1 MAYVPLHHLN
11 EPQRTAVTTTEGPLL
26 ILAGAGTGK
35 TRVITTRVAY
45 LIGRG
50 VDPSHILAVTFTNK
64 AAAEMRDRLA
74 KLVDREPAKKVTMS
88 TFHALCLRILRSGID
103 RLGYKNNFSIY
114 DEGDQLGL
122 IKKIITRTAAKDEKL
137 DPNAAKNAI
146 SKAKNNGWRPP
157 PSSRA
162 ERSGVEGPRDTTR
175 AVAPLGPSTSLGM
188 TDGDDETL
196 LGAVFSRYRDELKT
210 ANAVDFD
217 DLLLLTVQLLDQH
230 ADVRQR
236 WRERFRYLM
245 IDEFQDTNRL
255 QLELVRLLADKQR
268 NVAVVGDDDQSIY
281 GWRGAEVSNILE
293 FEHHFPNPTVVK
305 LEENYRS
312 TNAILGTANS
322 LIKHNPRRR
331 PKRLWSATG
340 EGEKVRL
347 VESPNDRE
355 EAQFVAEEIQRR
367 HADRSEPWEEFA
379 VLFRMNAQSRALEEN
394 LRRLQI
400 PYRIIG
406 GKSFFD
412 RREVKDLMAYMSVL
426 VNPGADANLLRII
439 NTPARGISAATVE
452 SALHWSVRNK
462 SSLWEALQSAELLA
476 SFSNRTA
483 TSVKAFVELIDSYQT
498 KLLEPLIDESEIIT
512 KLINEIEYGAE
523 LRRSCKSAEEASA
536 RELNVGDMLRDLK
549 QFTGRSTKGV
559 AGFLDEIVLDQER
572 EEEKQE
578 DIEKK
583 RGVTLITMHA
593 AKGLEFRHV
602 YLVGLEEGIL
612 PHDRSKTEGTID
624 EERRLLYVGITR
636 ARETLTLSYCRDR
649 MKFGSASSCTPSSFI
664 KELAPEFIERID
676 LKKLLSTPVAENTGK
691 SRFAQMRAAIGG

>member
-1 MAYVPLHHLN
+1 MAYVPLTHLN

-45 LIGRG
+45 LIARG

-64 AAAEMRDRLA
+64 AAAEMRERLA

-137 DPNAAKNAI
+137 DPHVAKNAI
-146 SKAKNNGWRPP
+146 SKAKNNGWSPP
-157 PSSRA
+157 ASSSRA
-162 ERSGVEGPRDTTR
+162 ERSRVEGSRGDTEKHIPR
-175 AVAPLGPSTSLGM
+175 GPSTSLGM
-188 TDGDDETL
+188 TTGADTL

-217 DLLLLTVQLLDQH
+217 DLLLLTVQLLDH
-230 ADVRQR
+230 HPEVRQR
-236 WRERFRYLM
+236 WREHFRYLM

-255 QLELVRLLADKQR
+255 QLELVRLLADER
-268 NVAVVGDDDQSIY
+268 HNVAVVGDDDQSIY

-367 HADRSEPWEEFA
+367 HADRNEAWEEFA
-379 VLFRMNAQSRALEEN
+379 VLFRMNAQSRTLEEN

-412 RREVKDLMAYMSVL
+412 RREVKDLLAYMSVL

-452 SALHWSVRNK
+452 SALHWSVRQK
-462 SSLWEALQSAELLA
+462 CSLWDALQSAELLA
-476 SFSNRTA
+476 TFSNRTA
-483 TSVKAFVELIDSYQT
+483 TSVKAFVELVDDYQT
-498 KLLEPLIDESEIIT
+498 KLLQPLTDEAEVIT

-536 RELNVGDMLRDLK
+536 REINVGDMLRDLK

-612 PHDRSKTEGTID
+612 PHDRSKTEGTTD

-676 LKKLLSTPVAENTGK
+676 LKKLLSTPVAESTGK

>member
-1 MAYVPLHHLN
+1 MAYVPLTHLN
-11 EPQRTAVTTTEGPLL
+11 DAQRSAVTTTEGPLL

-45 LIGRG
+45 LIARG

-64 AAAEMRDRLA
+64 AATEMRERLA
-74 KLVDREPAKKVTMS
+74 RMVAPATAKQVTLS

-103 RLGYKNNFSIY
+103 RLGYKSNFSIY

-137 DPNAAKNAI
+137 DPNAAKAAI
-146 SKAKNNGWRPP
+146 SKAKNNSWAPP
-157 PSSRA
+157 N
-162 ERSGVEGPRDTTR
+162 
-175 AVAPLGPSTSLGM
+175 
-188 TDGDDETL
+188 DDDTL
-196 LGAVFSRYRDELKT
+196 LGAVFARYRDELKT

-230 ADVRQR
+230 CDVQQR

-255 QLELVRLLADKQR
+255 QLELIRLLADERR

-293 FEHHFPNPTVVK
+293 FEHHFPDPKVVK

-322 LIKHNPRRR
+322 LIKNNPRRR
-331 PKRLWSATG
+331 AKQLWSASG
-340 EGEKVRL
+340 NGEKVRL
-347 VESPNDRE
+347 IEAPNDRE

-367 HADRSEPWEEFA
+367 HADQSEPWEAFA
-379 VLFRMNAQSRALEEN
+379 VLFRMNAQSRGLEEN

-400 PYRIIG
+400 PYRVVG

-412 RREVKDLMAYMSVL
+412 RREVKDLMAYMGVL

-439 NTPARGISAATVE
+439 NTPARGISAATVK
-452 SALHWSVRNK
+452 SALQHSVRQK
-462 SSLWEALQSAELLA
+462 CSLWDALQSEELLA
-476 SFSNRTA
+476 SFGSRTA
-483 TSVKAFVELIDSYQT
+483 INIKAFVA
-498 KLLEPLIDESEIIT
+498 LIDEYQAKVIEPLSDPAAAMT
-512 KLINEIEYGAE
+512 KLIGEIDYGAD

-536 RELNVGDMLRDLK
+536 RELNVGEMLRDLSI
-549 QFTGRSTKGV
+549 FNSRSTKGL
-559 AGFLDEIVLDQER
+559 AGFLDEIMLDQER

-578 DIEKK
+578 DIEGK

-593 AKGLEFRHV
+593 AKGLEFDHV
-602 YLVGLEEGIL
+602 YLIGLEEGIL
-612 PHDRSKTEGTID
+612 PHDRSKAEGTID

-649 MKFGSASSCTPSSFI
+649 MKFGSAICCAPSSFVN
-664 KELAPEFIERID
+664 ELAPELLERID
-676 LKKLLSTPVAENTGK
+676 LKKLLCTPVAERTGM

>member
-1 MAYVPLHHLN
+1 MLRTRTSGVHSLPAMAYVRLTNLN
-11 EPQRTAVTTTEGPLL
+11 EAQRAAVTTIDGPLL

-45 LIGRG
+45 LIARG

-74 KLVDREPAKKVTMS
+74 RMVAAEQAKKVTMS

-122 IKKIITRTAAKDEKL
+122 IRKIITRTAAKDEKL
-137 DPNAAKNAI
+137 DPNVAKSAI
-146 SKAKNNGWRPP
+146 SKAKNNSWAPP
-157 PSSRA
+157 K
-162 ERSGVEGPRDTTR
+162 
-175 AVAPLGPSTSLGM
+175 
-188 TDGDDETL
+188 DDDTL

-217 DLLLLTVQLLDQH
+217 DLLLLTVQLLAEH
-230 ADVRQR
+230 EDVQQR
-236 WRERFRYLM
+236 WRKKFRFLM

-255 QLELVRLLADKQR
+255 QLELVRLLADERR

-312 TNAILGTANS
+312 TNAILGAANS
-322 LIKHNPRRR
+322 LIKNNPRRR
-331 PKRLWSATG
+331 PKRLWSSSG
-340 EGEKVRL
+340 DGEKVRL
-347 VESPNDRE
+347 IESPNDRE

-367 HADRSEPWEEFA
+367 HLDRGEPWEEFA
-379 VLFRMNAQSRALEEN
+379 VLFRMNAQSRVLEEN

-400 PYRIIG
+400 PYRIVG

-412 RREVKDLMAYMSVL
+412 RREVKDLMSYMSVL

-439 NTPARGISAATVE
+439 NTPARGISPATVE
-452 SALHWSVRNK
+452 SALHWSVRHK
-462 SSLWEALQSAELLA
+462 CSLWHALHAEELLA

-483 TSVKAFVELIDSYQT
+483 TSVRALVELIDSYQS
-498 KLLEPLIDESEIIT
+498 KVLEPLSDPAAIMT
-512 KLINEIEYGAE
+512 KLIAEIGYGAE

-536 RELNVGDMLRDLK
+536 RELNVGDMLRDLS
-549 QFTGRSTKGV
+549 QFSRRSNKGL

-572 EEEKQE
+572 EEEKHD

-612 PHDRSKTEGTID
+612 PHDRSKTDGTID

-636 ARETLTLSYCRDR
+636 ARETLTLSHCRDR

-664 KELAPEFIERID
+664 RELAPAFVDRID
-676 LKKLLSTPVAENTGK
+676 LQKLLNTPVAENTGK